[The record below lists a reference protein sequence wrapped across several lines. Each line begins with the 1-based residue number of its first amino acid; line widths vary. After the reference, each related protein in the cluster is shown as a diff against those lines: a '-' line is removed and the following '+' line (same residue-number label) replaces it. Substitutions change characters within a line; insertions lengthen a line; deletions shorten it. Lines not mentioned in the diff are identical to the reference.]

1 MRPFKTKPDADVY
14 TMPKQDANGD
24 LWLVAA
30 HAWDIQGAARANLK
44 TAFITKSEQEYLS
57 IYPQPDVIADD
68 LVEATNKIINANK
81 L

>member
-1 MRPFKTKPDADVY
+1 MRSPKLSLMHQVY
-14 TMPKQDANGD
+14 AMPKPDANGD

-57 IYPQPDVIADD
+57 IYPQPDVIADN
-68 LVEATNKIINANK
+68 LVAAANKIINFFA
-81 L
+81 